1 MTRWIA
7 IAALI
12 FLGAALVSCSAPAP
26 APKIVTHVKI
36 ERVTVPPSLLVC
48 SPAPTVPQINVTN
61 RMLAAYIVRL
71 WNAYFDCAS
80 KLGAIKRIE
89 DAPTRNAA
97 AQKPLR

>member
-1 MTRWIA
+1 MMRWLA

-12 FLGAALVSCSAPAP
+12 FLGAALVSCSQSTP
-26 APKIVTHVKI
+26 APKIVTQVKI

-89 DAPTRNAA
+89 DAPTLNAV
-97 AQKPLR
+97 AQKP